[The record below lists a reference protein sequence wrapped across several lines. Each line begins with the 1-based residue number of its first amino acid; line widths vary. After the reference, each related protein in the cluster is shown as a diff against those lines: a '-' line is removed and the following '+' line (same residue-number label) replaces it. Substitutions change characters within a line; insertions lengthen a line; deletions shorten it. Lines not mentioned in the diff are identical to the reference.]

1 MLLRAQELLLRL
13 SSEAA
18 FGLRAVENQ
27 GQAGLLP
34 TVDLVWGGLHVA
46 FTTEGH
52 LSH

>member
-1 MLLRAQELLLRL
+1 MLVRAQELLLRL

-34 TVDLVWGGLHVA
+34 TVDLDWGGLHVA